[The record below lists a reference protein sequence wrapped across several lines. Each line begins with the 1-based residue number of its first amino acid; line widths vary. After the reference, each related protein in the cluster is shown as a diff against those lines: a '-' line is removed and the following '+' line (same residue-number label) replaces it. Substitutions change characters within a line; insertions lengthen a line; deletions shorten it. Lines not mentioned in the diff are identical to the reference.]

1 MGFVAQHLP
10 CDDCGSSDARSVD
23 DKGWSHCFSC
33 QTNRKDDG
41 LHVVGSRKV
50 KKMDDNFENTRDDF
64 LLGDFVTLT
73 DRGITSATAKQYKV
87 LKQKDQILFGY
98 YNAEGMLS
106 AAKVRKEGKQFRT
119 TGEWAEGVLFGQQL
133 FNKGGKY
140 VTITEGEIDACS
152 AYQMLGSKYPVV
164 SVRNGAGSAI
174 KDCKAQYEWLNSFE
188 NIVVMFDNDEVGRNA
203 AQQVAKLFGGKSRVA
218 KYPEGLKDANDF
230 LMANKSKEFV
240 DCFWRAERYKPEGI
254 VCTSEMLDKLLA
266 PRPRSIGNYPF
277 EGLNA
282 LTYGVR
288 PYELVTV
295 TAGSGLGKSQ
305 FLREILYHLLQTT
318 DFNIGALFLE
328 ESDIRTVESI
338 MSVHAN
344 KLFHLD
350 PDSVGTEE
358 YVKAFKETHGTERIH
373 LAGDF
378 GSSEIDDIVSKVRE
392 LALAMDC
399 KIIFL
404 DHISIIVSAQ
414 SNGDE
419 RKAIDELMTK
429 LRMLVQETGIV
440 LFAVSHLKRSEG
452 KGHEEGASTSLGQL
466 RGSQSIAQLS
476 DMVLGL
482 ERHAQADDEQ
492 TRNTTQ
498 VRVLKNR
505 FAGVTGK
512 ACSLLYTHSDGRMR
526 ETYDA
531 EEL

>member
-1 MGFVAQHLP
+1 MAFVAQHLP
-10 CDDCGSSDARSVD
+10 CEDCGSSDARSVD

-33 QTNRKDDG
+33 QTNKKDDG
-41 LHVVGSRKV
+41 LHVVRKV
-50 KKMDDNFENTRDDF
+50 KQVDNNFEDVRDDF
-64 LLGDFVTLT
+64 LLGDYVTIT
-73 DRGITSATAKQYKV
+73 ERGITSATAKQYKV
-87 LKQKDQILFGY
+87 LKQNNQIMFGY
-98 YNAEGMLS
+98 YDADNMLS
-106 AAKVRKEGKQFRT
+106 SAKIRQEGKRFRT
-119 TGEWAEGVLFGQQL
+119 AGAWSDGLLFGQQL

-152 AYQMLGSKYPVV
+152 AYQMLGNYPVV

-188 NIVVMFDNDEVGRNA
+188 NIVIMFDNDEVGRNA

-218 KYPEGLKDANDF
+218 KFPEGLKDANDF
-230 LMANKSKEFV
+230 LVANKQKEFV
-240 DCFWRAERYKPEGI
+240 DAFWRAERYKPEGI
-254 VCTSEMLDKLLA
+254 VCTAEMLDKLLA
-266 PRPRSIGNYPF
+266 PRPRSIGSYPF
-277 EGLNA
+277 DGLNE

-288 PYELVTV
+288 PFELVTV

-350 PDSVGTEE
+350 PDSVGSEE
-358 YVKAFKETHGTERIH
+358 YMQAFKETHGTERIH

-429 LRMLVQETGIV
+429 LRMLVQETGIA
-440 LFAVSHLKRSEG
+440 LFAVSHLKRSDG
-452 KGHEEGASTSLGQL
+452 KGHEEGAATSLGQL

-482 ERHAQADDEQ
+482 ERHAQADDEKE
-492 TRNTTQ
+492 RNTTH

-512 ACSLLYTHSDGRMR
+512 ACNLLYTHSDGRMR
-526 ETYDA
+526 ETY
-531 EEL
+531 EEDEL

>member
-1 MGFVAQHLP
+1 MAFVAQHLP
-10 CDDCGSSDARSVD
+10 CEDCGSSDARSVD

-41 LHVVGSRKV
+41 LHVVGA
-50 KKMDDNFENTRDDF
+50 KKKTMNIDFENVRDEF
-64 LLGDFVTLT
+64 LLGDYVTLT

-98 YNAEGMLS
+98 YDADHMLS
-106 AAKVRKEGKQFRT
+106 CAKIRKEGKQFRT
-119 TGEWAEGVLFGQQL
+119 AGDWAQGLLFGQQL

-152 AYQMLGSKYPVV
+152 AYQMLGNYPVV
-164 SVRNGAGSAI
+164 SVRNGAGSAL

-188 NIVVMFDNDEVGRNA
+188 NIVIMFDNDEVGRKA

-218 KYPEGLKDANDF
+218 KFPEGLKDANDF
-230 LMANKSKEFV
+230 LLANKSKEFT
-240 DCFWRAERYKPEGI
+240 DAFWRAERYKPEGI
-254 VCTSEMLDKLLA
+254 VCTADMLDKLLA
-266 PRPRSIGNYPF
+266 PRPRSIGQYPF
-277 EGLNA
+277 DGLND
-282 LTYGVR
+282 LTYGIR

-305 FLREILYHLLQTT
+305 FLREILYHLFQTT
-318 DFNIGALFLE
+318 DYKIGALFLE

-350 PDSVGTEE
+350 PESAGTPE
-358 YVKAFKETHGTERIH
+358 YLQAFKETHGSERIH

-429 LRMLVQETGIV
+429 LRMLVQETGV
-440 LFAVSHLKRSEG
+440 ALFAVSHLKRSEG
-452 KGHEEGASTSLGQL
+452 KGHEEGAATSLGQL

-482 ERHAQADDEQ
+482 ERHAQADDEE

-512 ACSLLYTHSDGRMR
+512 ACNLLYTHSDGRMR
-526 ETYDA
+526 ETFEA